1 MNDMAY
7 EVMDVKRLTDEEVL
21 FLLETMMNYIDYFSN
36 GGVWDDNFDEDIE
49 WIDKLFEKT
58 FVPES
63 EDLKNERLKQLN

>member
-1 MNDMAY
+1 MAY